1 MNIGMPMQQT
11 AMIITA
17 AGGPEVLQVAH
28 MPLPRPGQHQVLIK
42 VTAAGVNRHDCNQR
56 AAGVHHDGNPIPG
69 LEASGVVVQLG
80 DDVTDVAVGDQVMAL
95 LQGGGYAQFALAD
108 TALVMK
114 IPQSLNMDEAACI
127 PEALFTAW
135 WNFFGLMH
143 LKRGEFA
150 LIHGGTS
157 GVGHL
162 ALQALSA
169 LGYRVLATA
178 GSDEKVKAATGFGA
192 YAAFSY
198 KDADLAAKVRDATG
212 GAGIS
217 ALLDMSAG
225 AHIAAD
231 LEMMAPDGR
240 IAHLSAGGGGMLQ
253 VLLKPLMAKRISITG
268 SLLRPLALSCK
279 AEIAELIRRDVLPL
293 FDGRMRPTIASR
305 FPLEDAAAAHREMEK
320 GSHIGKILLHVSTS

>member
-1 MNIGMPMQQT
+1 MGMPMQQT

-108 TALVMK
+108 AALVMK

-240 IAHLSAGGGGMLQ
+240 IANLSAGGGGMLQ
-253 VLLKPLMAKRISITG
+253 VPLKPLMAKRISITG

>member
-1 MNIGMPMQQT
+1 MQQR

-17 AGGPEVLQVAH
+17 AGGPEVLQVAD
-28 MPLPRPGQHQVLIK
+28 MPVPSPGRNQVLIK
-42 VTAAGVNRHDCNQR
+42 ISAAGVNRHDCNQR
-56 AAGVHHDGNPIPG
+56 AAGVHHDGNPVPG
-69 LEASGVVVQLG
+69 LEASGVVVELG
-80 DDVTDVAVGDQVMAL
+80 DNVTDIAVGERVMAL
-95 LQGGGYAQFALAD
+95 LQGGGYGEYAVAD
-108 TALVMK
+108 AALVMTV
-114 IPQSLNMDEAACI
+114 PESLHMEEAACI

-143 LKRGEFA
+143 LKRDEFA

-162 ALQALSA
+162 ALQAMSA

-178 GSDEKVKAATGFGA
+178 GSDRKVKAAAGFGA

-198 KDADLAAKVRDATG
+198 KDTDLAAKVRDATD

-240 IAHLSAGGGGMLQ
+240 IAHLSAGGGGTLG
-253 VLLKPLMAKRISITG
+253 VPLKPLMAKRISITG
-268 SLLRPLALSCK
+268 SLLRPLALTRKS
-279 AEIAELIRRDVLPL
+279 EIAAMIKRDVMPL
-293 FDGRMRPTIASR
+293 FYGRVRPKIAAA
-305 FPLEDAAAAHREMEK
+305 FALEDAADAHREMEK
-320 GSHIGKILLHVSTS
+320 GSHIGKILLQVSAS

>member
-1 MNIGMPMQQT
+1 MQQT

>member
-1 MNIGMPMQQT
+1 MRLPIQQK

-17 AGGPEVLQVAH
+17 AGGPEVLQVAD
-28 MPLPRPGQHQVLIK
+28 MPVPRPGPNQVLIK
-42 VTAAGVNRHDCNQR
+42 VAAAGVNRHDCNQR

-69 LEASGVVVQLG
+69 LEVSGVVVQRG
-80 DDVTDVAVGDQVMAL
+80 DGVTDIALGEQVMAL
-95 LQGGGYAQFALAD
+95 LQGGGYAEFAVAD
-108 TALVMK
+108 AALVMK
-114 IPQSLNMDEAACI
+114 IPECLSMDESACI

-143 LKRGEFA
+143 LKQGEFA
-150 LIHGGTS
+150 LIHGGSS

-178 GSDEKVKAATGFGA
+178 GNDKKVKAATGFGA

-198 KDADLAAKVRDATG
+198 KDADLAARVKEATG

-240 IAHLSAGGGGMLQ
+240 IAHLSGGVGGILS
-253 VLLKPLMAKRISITG
+253 VPLKPLMAKRISITG
-268 SLLRPLALSCK
+268 SLLRPLALTRK
-279 AEIAELIRRDVLPL
+279 TEISALIKRDVMPL
-293 FDGRMRPTIASR
+293 FDGRIRPRIASR
-305 FPLEDAAAAHREMEK
+305 FALEDAAAAHRGMEK
-320 GSHIGKILLHVSTS
+320 GSHIGKFLLQVSAG

>member
-1 MNIGMPMQQT
+1 MGMPMQQT

-253 VLLKPLMAKRISITG
+253 VPLKPLMAKRISITG

>member
-1 MNIGMPMQQT
+1 MQQT

-253 VLLKPLMAKRISITG
+253 VPLKPLMAKRISITG

>member
-253 VLLKPLMAKRISITG
+253 VPLKPLMAKRISITG